1 MSDMWDFLFK
11 LQSKRKKKRDGEK
24 CQRRENF
31 PSLFLNLKMVRD
43 KHYSDT
49 VSVSKVS
56 RVVLDIP
63 DFFRLL

>member
-43 KHYSDT
+43 KHYSNP